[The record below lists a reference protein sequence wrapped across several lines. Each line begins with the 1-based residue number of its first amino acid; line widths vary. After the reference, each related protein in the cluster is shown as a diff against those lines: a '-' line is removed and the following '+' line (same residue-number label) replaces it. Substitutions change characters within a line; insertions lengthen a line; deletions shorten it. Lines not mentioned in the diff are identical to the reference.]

1 MGRLALPQVTPEYA
15 QSNCTACRLN
25 CNSKLQL
32 AGGGKQRV
40 LVLTDKQDAIQQS
53 TKTYMRGEHYTYIR
67 DVLYQ
72 YGLTTDDYWMTS
84 TVQCYCDKPT
94 EANAIHCKPNI
105 IKLIKTLKPV
115 LIIGFGQFTASVL
128 LSDSIV
134 DGSTN
139 IERVHGF
146 LHPDR
151 KLNCN
156 ILVTYAPH
164 PSAYAKDSVED
175 KLIRRDV
182 HVAVKSLRGPVR
194 VFKDEQSCVRMLSP
208 KDAAAELERRIRN
221 ESRRLSALDYETNC
235 LKPYNAN
242 SRIVSCAISEDW
254 DDSFAFMVDEVTE
267 PVLMR
272 YWQTSHIAKIAHN
285 TAFERTW
292 TMVKLGVRPYRLI
305 HDSMLLAH
313 GLDNRPD
320 ILSIKFLAPML
331 TGCDLWN
338 KHIEPYFETDKKKYG
353 EYGLNKI
360 NEIPVR
366 QLLMYNGI
374 DSLVEYRV
382 FHILMDYI
390 KDYYGTFPTDENI
403 EEYRNAY

>member
-1 MGRLALPQVTPEYA
+1 MSRLALPQVVPEYA
-15 QSNCTACRLN
+15 QANCVSCRLN

-40 LVLTDKQDAIQQS
+40 LVLLDKQDSIQQA
-53 TKTYMRGEHYTYIR
+53 TKTYMRGEHYAYVR

-72 YGLTTDDYWMTS
+72 YGLTTDDYWITS
-84 TVQCYCDKPT
+84 TIQCYSDKPC
-94 EANAIHCKPNI
+94 EAHALHCKPNI

-115 LIIGFGQFTASVL
+115 LVIGFGQFTASTL

-134 DGSTN
+134 DGKGTN

-156 ILVTYAPH
+156 MMFTYAPH
-164 PSAYAKDSVED
+164 PSAYTKDSVED

-182 HVAVKSLRGPVR
+182 HIAVQSLKQPVR
-194 VFKDEQSCVRMLSP
+194 MFKDEQSCVRILSP
-208 KDAAAELERRIRN
+208 KEAVAEMEKRIKD
-221 ESRRLSALDYETNC
+221 ETKRLSALDYETNC
-235 LKPYNAN
+235 LKPYNSNAKL
-242 SRIVSCAISEDW
+242 VSCAISEDW
-254 DDSFAFMVDEVTE
+254 DDSFSFMVDAVTE
-267 PVLMR
+267 PVLKR
-272 YWQTSHIAKIAHN
+272 YWMTSNITKIAHN

-353 EYGLNKI
+353 EYGLNRI
-360 NEIPVR
+360 HEIPTR
-366 QLLMYNGI
+366 QLLLYNGI
-374 DSLVEYRV
+374 DALLELRV
-382 FHILMDYI
+382 FCILMDYI
-390 KDYYGTFPTDENI
+390 KNYYNTFPTKDNI
-403 EEYRNAY
+403 CVL